1 VEAQQY
7 DLVVIGAGP
16 AGEKGAVQAAYFGK
30 RVAVIEEAAP
40 GGAVCHTGTLPSKTL
55 RETALM
61 LSGFR
66 ARDLY
71 GADLSLRRNATV
83 QDLLFHERNVRTA
96 HQESIEENLARHGV
110 DIHSGVG
117 SFDDQ
122 HTIRLSHREGA
133 PYRIQ
138 GEKILIA
145 VGSSPSRPAT
155 FPFDTPRVWDS
166 DDVIELSFMPSRMAI
181 VGGGIIGAEYACTF
195 AALGIDVTLID
206 GRTVLFPFV
215 DDDVRQILERQMR
228 ALGVELIQEDRV
240 TECTATDDG
249 VSMRL
254 ESGRTYQGDAVLVAA
269 GRRGKT
275 DSLML
280 ENAGLEAT
288 EKGTIPVNEH
298 FQTPVPHIYG
308 AGDVVGFPALASTS
322 MEQARLAVVHAFDLK
337 YKKSVGP
344 VLPMGIFTIPEI
356 GIAGQTEEA
365 LKNAGADYVVG
376 RAFYSQNARGRIVGD
391 SEGMLKLIFRPDDMR
406 LMGVSV
412 IGESA
417 TELVHVG
424 LMALMTEATS
434 EVFIETCFNY
444 PTLGQLYKY
453 ATYDA
458 MGEVQRRGGASLNG
472 EQTRWPLRTP

>member
-1 VEAQQY
+1 
-7 DLVVIGAGP
+7 
-16 AGEKGAVQAAYFGK
+16 
-30 RVAVIEEAAP
+30 
-40 GGAVCHTGTLPSKTL
+40 
-55 RETALM
+55 
-61 LSGFR
+61 
-66 ARDLY
+66 
-71 GADLSLRRNATV
+71 
-83 QDLLFHERNVRTA
+83 
-96 HQESIEENLARHGV
+96 
-110 DIHSGVG
+110 
-117 SFDDQ
+117 
-122 HTIRLSHREGA
+122 
-133 PYRIQ
+133 
-138 GEKILIA
+138 
-145 VGSSPSRPAT
+145 
-155 FPFDTPRVWDS
+155 
-166 DDVIELSFMPSRMAI
+166 MPNRMAI

-215 DDDVRQILERQMR
+215 DADVRQILETQMR

-240 TECTATDDG
+240 TECKATDDG
-249 VSMRL
+249 VTMRL
-254 ESGRTYQGDAVLVAA
+254 ESGRRYAGDAVLVAA

-275 DSLML
+275 DSLRL
-280 ENAGLEAT
+280 ENAGIAAS

-298 FQTPVPHIYG
+298 FQTQVPHIYA

-356 GIAGQTEEA
+356 GIAGQTEEI
-365 LKNAGADYVVG
+365 LKSSGADYVVG
-376 RAFYSQNARGRIVGD
+376 RAYYAQNARGKIIGD

-406 LMGVSV
+406 LVGVSV
-412 IGESA
+412 IGEGA

-458 MGEVQRRGGASLNG
+458 LGEVRRRGEALQSVKETG
-472 EQTRWPLRTP
+472 

>member
-1 VEAQQY
+1 
-7 DLVVIGAGP
+7 
-16 AGEKGAVQAAYFGK
+16 
-30 RVAVIEEAAP
+30 
-40 GGAVCHTGTLPSKTL
+40 
-55 RETALM
+55 
-61 LSGFR
+61 
-66 ARDLY
+66 
-71 GADLSLRRNATV
+71 
-83 QDLLFHERNVRTA
+83 
-96 HQESIEENLARHGV
+96 
-110 DIHSGVG
+110 
-117 SFDDQ
+117 
-122 HTIRLSHREGA
+122 
-133 PYRIQ
+133 
-138 GEKILIA
+138 
-145 VGSSPSRPAT
+145 
-155 FPFDTPRVWDS
+155 
-166 DDVIELSFMPSRMAI
+166 
-181 VGGGIIGAEYACTF
+181 
-195 AALGIDVTLID
+195 
-206 GRTVLFPFV
+206 
-215 DDDVRQILERQMR
+215 
-228 ALGVELIQEDRV
+228 
-240 TECTATDDG
+240 
-249 VSMRL
+249 
-254 ESGRTYQGDAVLVAA
+254 
-269 GRRGKT
+269 
-275 DSLML
+275 ML

-298 FQTPVPHIYG
+298 FQTPVPHIYA

-376 RAFYSQNARGRIVGD
+376 RAYYSQNARGRIVGD